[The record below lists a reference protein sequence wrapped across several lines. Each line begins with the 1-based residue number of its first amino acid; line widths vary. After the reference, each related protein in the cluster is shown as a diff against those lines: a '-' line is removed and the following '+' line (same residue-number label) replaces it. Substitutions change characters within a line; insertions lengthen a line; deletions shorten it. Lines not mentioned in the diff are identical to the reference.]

1 MSIFRD
7 DCILTGRLS
16 SALVKNDEKL
26 IEEFMSKQDQFAQI
40 FGSPKPLNPAA
51 LDGQDAPL
59 TPEQSSVT
67 ALPFV
72 SQSDE
77 E

>member
-1 MSIFRD
+1 MDPLLDTLFQTLKVAYNNIP
-7 DCILTGRLS
+7 LET
-16 SALVKNDEKL
+16 
-26 IEEFMSKQDQFAQI
+26 
-40 FGSPKPLNPAA
+40 PLNPAA

-59 TPEQSSVT
+59 TPEHSSVT